1 MAPPSPLHL
10 TALTLDELEARLG
23 GRSRAVAAAR
33 WLYAG
38 GLPAGL
44 PERIPGVA
52 AERWLGLLA
61 QHALPRVAVRER
73 QVSRDGTTKFLLD
86 VDGAKVE
93 SVLIP
98 SRGRST
104 VCVSSQ
110 SGCTRHCAFCAT
122 ATLGFQ
128 RQLAAGEILAQFLI
142 ARAEAPE
149 DAPVTNVVFMGMGEP
164 LDNLEEVL
172 RAVRVLT
179 QSPAP
184 QLGAEQVTVST
195 SGVLPGMRR
204 FLAESRASL
213 ALSLNATTDAQR
225 DALMPHNRRW
235 PIASLLEAL
244 REDGAA
250 HPGRVTFVEYV
261 LFAGVNDTDA
271 DAERLPALLEGLP
284 VRVNLIPH
292 NPMGA
297 STLRAPGPEQVLAFQ
312 KRLREAGLRCFVRWP
327 RGQEIAAACG
337 QLARTARGS
346 SAA

>member
-1 MAPPSPLHL
+1 MAPPLPLHL
-10 TALTLDELEARLG
+10 TALTLDELDACLG

-33 WLYAG
+33 WLYSG
-38 GLPAGL
+38 GLPSDL

-52 AERWLGLLA
+52 AERWQALLA
-61 QHALPRVAVRER
+61 KHALPKVAVRER
-73 QVSRDGTTKFLLD
+73 QVSADGTTKFLLD
-86 VDGAKVE
+86 VAGAQVE

-179 QSPAP
+179 QAPAP
-184 QLGAEQVTVST
+184 QLGMEQVTVST
-195 SGVLPGMRR
+195 SGVLPGIRR
-204 FLAESRASL
+204 FLAEAKVSL
-213 ALSLNATTDAQR
+213 ALSLNATSDAQR
-225 DALMPHNRRW
+225 DVLMPHNRKW

-244 REDGAA
+244 RDDAA
-250 HPGRVTFVEYV
+250 ARPGRVTFIEYV

-271 DAERLPALLEGLP
+271 DAERLVALLDGLP

-292 NPMGA
+292 NPAGA
-297 STLRAPGPEQVLAFQ
+297 SELRAPTPEGVLAFQ
-312 KRLREAGLRCFVRWP
+312 KRLRDAGLRCFVRWP
-327 RGQEIAAACG
+327 RGREIAAACG
-337 QLARTARGS
+337 QLARTAR
-346 SAA
+346 AAEMA